1 LEPDGEARES
11 GCQVGKHTVS
21 FNGPVVN
28 KYIPGLPY
36 EWEFTGNEM
45 GGLSAEDLMLV
56 LL

>member
-1 LEPDGEARES
+1 LKPDGEARES